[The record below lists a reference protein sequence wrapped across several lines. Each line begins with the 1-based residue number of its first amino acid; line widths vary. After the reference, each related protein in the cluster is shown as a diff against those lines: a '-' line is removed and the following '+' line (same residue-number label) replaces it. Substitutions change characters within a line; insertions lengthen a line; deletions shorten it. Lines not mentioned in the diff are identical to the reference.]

1 MLNKELQEPTGNMV
15 DAIAK
20 LNEAL
25 GQKCM
30 HFKVFPIRSKYLHFR
45 CLGCKKELEI
55 KDIKSLKL
63 LTATFFEAG
72 SLLASRGIVLG

>member
-1 MLNKELQEPTGNMV
+1 MINKETQEPVGNMV

-30 HFKVFPIRSKYLHFR
+30 HFKAFPIRNKYLHFR

-55 KDIKSLKL
+55 KDVRSLKL
-63 LTATFFEAG
+63 LSDTFFEAG